1 MIKGVVF
8 DFDGTLV
15 DSMKLVFEA
24 LNVILRRKGLPEI
37 EAGLLGGM
45 AGLPLREIISGKMHL
60 PEDDLRE
67 IEKDVFDAYS
77 EFCKSSCQLLP
88 SAENT
93 LKGLKSMGLKLGVLT
108 TTPRKPLESVVKRFA
123 LQGYFDI
130 MLAME
135 DAKNKPNPDGLEQI
149 IREFG
154 ISKDECLYVGD
165 SPIDVLTGKAA
176 GVRTIAVTTGITT
189 LEQLK
194 EKAPDAIITDLQ
206 QLLTYV
212 N

>member
-1 MIKGVVF
+1 
-8 DFDGTLV
+8 
-15 DSMKLVFEA
+15 
-24 LNVILRRKGLPEI
+24 
-37 EAGLLGGM
+37 
-45 AGLPLREIISGKMHL
+45 
-60 PEDDLRE
+60 
-67 IEKDVFDAYS
+67 
-77 EFCKSSCQLLP
+77 
-88 SAENT
+88 
-93 LKGLKSMGLKLGVLT
+93 MGLKLGVLT

-135 DAKNKPNPDGLEQI
+135 DAKSKPNPDGLEQI

-176 GVRTIAVTTGITT
+176 GVKTIAVTTGITT

-194 EKAPDAIITDLQ
+194 EKAPD
-206 QLLTYV
+206 
-212 N
+212 